1 MRAKRSK
8 KYRKLMHQYEL
19 TFGFREPY
27 QVLVDSNLLRAV
39 HSFKMELIP
48 ALERTLQGKVKPCTS
63 STRLLSLFLY
73 LSTTKNELRILI
85 YPAFFFTVLT
95 KCSLENLMAGQPLH
109 PRTNNPIRPECLP
122 PPTTLPLR
130 HCSHNE
136 DSTPIDET
144 ECLLS
149 LLSPSTDSKKNK
161 EHYILATADPPGAE
175 KAAAS
180 ANANKGG
187 VGQKRKRGPDEGEL
201 ALRRA
206 QSLRRQAR
214 SIPGVPIVYVKRSVM
229 ILEPMSMPSDEIREG
244 VEKGKFR
251 VGLTDET
258 INKKK
263 REGAGE
269 AKDAKKKPG
278 FKKAKGPNPLSVKK
292 PKKKV
297 AETVGSTKQRPAKE
311 EGQSKHDS
319 ADEGPG
325 GADGDSA
332 APKPK
337 RRRRHHKGARRDG
350 DDGEQAPSLGAEAVA
365 SVDVMEE

>member
-48 ALERTLQGKVKPCTS
+48 ALERTLQGKVKP
-63 STRLLSLFLY
+63 L
-73 LSTTKNELRILI
+73 
-85 YPAFFFTVLT
+85 LT
-95 KCSLENLMAGQPLH
+95 KCSLETLMAGQPLH
-109 PRTNNPIRPECLP
+109 PRTNNPMRPECLP

-149 LLSPSTDSKKNK
+149 LLSPSTDAKKNK

-175 KAAAS
+175 KAAAAAAS

-187 VGQKRKRGPDEGEL
+187 AGQKRKRGPDQGEV
-201 ALRRA
+201 ALRKA

-263 REGAGE
+263 REGAAE

-297 AETVGSTKQRPAKE
+297 AETAGSTKQRPAKE

-319 ADEGPG
+319 GDEGPG
-325 GADGDSA
+325 GADGDS

-350 DDGEQAPSLGAEAVA
+350 DDGEQAPSLGADAVA